1 MIIDAI
7 KEKKGNDINLIDLSK
22 IMNSPADFFIISS
35 ASSKR
40 QINAIAR
47 NVIDVLDEKRGTKCW
62 RQEGESSNWRL
73 LDYGDIVIHVL
84 QEDAREYYQLDELW
98 EDGKQKIK

>member
-7 KEKKGNDINLIDLSK
+7 KEKKGNHINLIDLSN
-22 IMNSPADFFIISS
+22 IMNSPADFFIICS

-40 QINAIAR
+40 QINAIV
-47 NVIDVLDEKRGTKCW
+47 NNIIDLLAKKVGTKLW
-62 RQEGESSNWRL
+62 RQEGQASNWRL
-73 LDYGDIVIHVL
+73 LDYGDIVIHIL
-84 QEDAREYYQLDELW
+84 RQDLREYYQLDQLW